1 MKFKKRFLM
10 GLAIVGILL
19 IPSVAKAVDGD
30 AVSANKWTYNSA
42 GDDFVDK
49 ADTRELPI
57 RGKIQTLRR
66 NRKAYFE
73 ISSPAGTA
81 GEWVTNVNGTETS
94 CTLTNTTASTC
105 TSAPLK
111 IAPTTAV
118 LCIDSE
124 LGDVVAHNSG
134 PHAAVRLCLDNTCTL
149 FKSVAVGGVLDQSGS
164 ATSCG
169 EAGSAT
175 NAYDMLNIGGQT
187 IYIQFQFS
195 SGSTDPGEAGDV
207 ASVWI
212 VGN

>member
-10 GLAIVGILL
+10 CLAIVGVLL
-19 IPSVAKAVDGD
+19 VPSVAKAVDGD
-30 AVSANKWTYNSA
+30 AVPANKWTYNSA

-66 NRKAYFE
+66 NQKAYFE
-73 ISSPAGTA
+73 ITNDGGAGN
-81 GEWVTNVNGTETS
+81 WFTNQDGTETS

-124 LGDVVAHNSG
+124 LGDVVAHASG

-175 NAYDMLNIGGQT
+175 TAYDMLNIGGQT

-195 SGSTDPGEAGDV
+195 GGATDPGETGDV
-207 ASVWI
+207 ASIWI